1 MGLAQLLVPF
11 LTTWFCIHVFLFLL
25 QRFLN
30 RPNLPVGPG
39 SGPDYELLPTV
50 NATGS
55 AGGHSSSGVSAKQ
68 GGSSNTG
75 LLVKPF
81 YVRFSTTGLNSVFF
95 RLGNLPQLARFW
107 RVWYGLGVCFGMLAM
122 VIGWVL
128 LLFAAIKLLSW
139 AGSSLWTLTLS
150 GSTIPNQQQFQQ
162 HPGSRQEHGAG
173 ASRFRKR
180 DLDDGMVLAARA
192 AQESDDSGMV
202 LIPIIP
208 GITFPIS
215 HLPYYLIALLVSGVI
230 HEAGHAIAAARER
243 THVSST
249 GIFLYIL
256 YPGAF
261 VDISP
266 RALAIMS
273 PFQQLKVICAGVWH
287 NIVLFV
293 LAWALLSSGALML
306 CLRVI
311 GWTQMDN
318 GLSVVDVDK
327 LSDLSGHLRP
337 GSIITKVDD
346 LSLKGD
352 PLDLWKASLL
362 PPSDPAQENSSNKQP
377 EAGFCIPDTLLFV
390 KPSDCC
396 LFTPETQFG
405 HSRDITLS
413 CFTPFESSPSAT
425 AHQEENGDRILARNG
440 QCLPSL
446 DILANSA
453 PARCTQTDL
462 KCATGSTCY
471 RPFTPYRIGSI
482 VRLYYALPS
491 WMPSTEPQT
500 DQDRHLTATMRE
512 HVVVYQGDPTDIF
525 EAVQVTSIGTRWSFL
540 PLGFPTAVLLT
551 VQYTMSFSLALSV
564 LNIVPAR
571 HLDGHHA
578 LTAFVALFS
587 SIRRSYRSTRSVRS
601 SLAECLLEGG
611 SALTA
616 ASSSLTTATF
626 SRGTRFVKG
635 MVASTTVLLG
645 GVMIGSF
652 LQMVVLFFR
661 R

>member
-50 NATGS
+50 NSTGS
-55 AGGHSSSGVSAKQ
+55 AGGHSSSGATTKQ
-68 GGSSNTG
+68 GASSNTG

-81 YVRFSTTGLNSVFF
+81 YVRFSTTGLNSLFF
-95 RLGNLPQLARFW
+95 RLGNSPQLAHFW

-122 VIGWVL
+122 ALGWVL

-139 AGSSLWTLTLS
+139 AGSSLWALALS
-150 GSTIPNQQQFQQ
+150 GSTIPNQHQL
-162 HPGSRQEHGAG
+162 HDAG
-173 ASRFRKR
+173 ASRLRKR
-180 DLDDGMVLAARA
+180 DLDDSMVVAASTGS
-192 AQESDDSGMV
+192 ESDNSGMV

-230 HEAGHAIAAARER
+230 HEAGHAVAAARER
-243 THVSST
+243 TQVSST

-273 PFQQLKVICAGVWH
+273 PLQQLRIICAGVWH

-293 LAWALLSSGALML
+293 LAWAFLSSGMLML

-311 GWTQMDN
+311 GWTQMDY

-327 LSDLSGHLRP
+327 LSDLSGHLKP
-337 GSIITKVDD
+337 GSIITQVND

-352 PLDLWKASLL
+352 PLDLWKMSLL
-362 PPSDPAQENSSNKQP
+362 PSSDPAQGSTSENRLK
-377 EAGFCIPDTLLFV
+377 AGFCIPDTLLFV

-396 LFTPETQFG
+396 LFTPATQFG

-413 CFTPFESSPSAT
+413 CFTPLDASSSAVT
-425 AHQEENGDRILARNG
+425 PQEESGDRILARNG

-446 DILANSA
+446 DILANST
-453 PARCTQTDL
+453 PARCTQTDA
-462 KCATGSTCY
+462 KCAAGSSCY

-482 VRLYYALPS
+482 VRLYYTLPS

-500 DQDRHLTATMRE
+500 DQGERLSAAKRE
-512 HVVVYQGDPTDIF
+512 HVVVYQGDPTDIY

-587 SIRRSYRSTRSVRS
+587 SIQRSYKSTRSLRS

-611 SALTA
+611 AAMTA
-616 ASSSLTTATF
+616 ASSSLSTATF

-635 MVASTTVLLG
+635 VVASTTVLLG
-645 GVMIGSF
+645 GVMVGSF
-652 LQMVVLFFR
+652 LQMAVLLFWR
-661 R
+661 